1 MKMKRTVLLL
11 LICSFFLTGYSQN
24 YNPQEHAVPKSD
36 RPDGRFLSSYGI
48 VHEMLKDTHPKFAY
62 RAGMSGD
69 EFEQWQDSV
78 RSAMVTIM
86 KFPEVKNQ
94 PDPVCVKTEKGMDI
108 Q

>member
-1 MKMKRTVLLL
+1 MKISVLLL

-24 YNPQEHAVPKSD
+24 YNPQEHAVLKSD

-62 RAGMSGD
+62 RTGMSGV

-78 RSAMVTIM
+78 RSARL
-86 KFPEVKNQ
+86 Q
-94 PDPVCVKTEKGMDI
+94 L
-108 Q
+108 